1 MAFSAFGK
9 EAWRRLWFDK
19 RDGRTIVRRRKLIL
33 EQRIDIFFAL
43 KLGPSEGHCY
53 LEFETE
59 VLILL
64 VITDY
69 LGRK

>member
-19 RDGRTIVRRRKLIL
+19 RDGSSQEKTVNPGTLNQHLFCCK
-33 EQRIDIFFAL
+33 D

-59 VLILL
+59 VLNSIN
-64 VITDY
+64 Y
-69 LGRK
+69 H